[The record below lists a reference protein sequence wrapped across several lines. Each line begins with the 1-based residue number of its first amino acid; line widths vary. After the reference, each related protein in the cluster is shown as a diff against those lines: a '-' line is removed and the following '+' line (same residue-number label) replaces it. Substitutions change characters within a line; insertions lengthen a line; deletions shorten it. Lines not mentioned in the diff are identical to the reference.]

1 MPIVTKARTIIN
13 STIKPKH
20 NNTRLIVVETR
31 RGPVPTRPRPV
42 PEAPA
47 GPSSSTL
54 RTGLKYRVNNNSNR
68 RDMVQTALLN
78 YISSPGTTLTN
89 AQKHQL
95 SVLALLMCKTKKEY
109 NHMWDTQRMPLIK
122 IGDHIVK
129 WYTQHFRPKIGDG
142 ELLIYRKET
151 GEVAVRI
158 TPSPN
163 GKTIMIQT
171 ENSRD
176 PRFYLRNITH
186 LIKHI
191 YPERSIHNQILKN
204 ATPYNEG
211 GRGVLRGR
219 GPNFTEMFKGAV
231 YRSGKWSHT
240 NQEGDPTNTF
250 KWTVRN
256 SATGLPSIQEE
267 HINKKALSNFPE
279 LFGALLPPQNKLKIE
294 PRPSFLRP
302 YQPPPV
308 YNRLPLKLK
317 GPKN

>member
-1 MPIVTKARTIIN
+1 MPIVTKARTIVN
-13 STIKPKH
+13 STIKPKP
-20 NNTRLIVVETR
+20 NNTGLIVVEPR
-31 RGPVPTRPRPV
+31 PRPVPTRQRPV

-54 RTGLKYRVNNNSNR
+54 RTGLKYRVNSNR
-68 RDMVQTALLN
+68 QDMVQTALLN
-78 YISSPGTTLTN
+78 YISTHGTTLSN

-95 SVLALLMCKTKKEY
+95 SVLALLMCKTKTEY
-109 NHMWDTQRMPLIK
+109 NRMWDTRRMPLIR
-122 IGDHIVK
+122 IGDHIVR

-163 GKTIMIQT
+163 GKKIMIQT

-191 YPERSIHNQILKN
+191 YPERSIQNQILRN
-204 ATPYNEG
+204 ASPYNEG

-219 GPNFTEMFKGAV
+219 GSNIKELFKGAV
-231 YRSGKWSHT
+231 YRNGKWRHT
-240 NQEGDPTNTF
+240 NQEGNPTNTF

-267 HINKKALSNFPE
+267 HINENAMRNFPE
-279 LFGALLPPQNKLKIE
+279 LFRALLPPENERKIE
-294 PRPSFLRP
+294 PRPLFLGP
-302 YQPPPV
+302 YQRPPV